1 MAQPEPKDKVTLE
14 SVFKLIEQLA
24 PDEQQQLGQT
34 LNKLQALRDAVDV
47 GIKQLDQGLGIP
59 DQDNSV
65 SKSSRRFRGNWRLH
79 RQR

>member
-59 DQDNSV
+59 ADAAFDQLLARYC
-65 SKSSRRFRGNWRLH
+65 KK
-79 RQR
+79 